1 MLIRYFSPSDVWS
14 VYELASNNLKEQ
26 YNPTVFTELSGYWPN
41 GFLVIEEMGRIV
53 GFVFGVMSSE
63 VECRVLMLA
72 VKKEYRNHGI
82 GTMLLNRFLM
92 EGANR
97 GVGMIS
103 LEVLASNLSG
113 IRFYQRLGFMMTG
126 RIPNYYSNG
135 DDGYTLRLH
144 L

>member
-1 MLIRYFSPSDVWS
+1 
-14 VYELASNNLKEQ
+14 
-26 YNPTVFTELSGYWPN
+26 
-41 GFLVIEEMGRIV
+41 VIEEMGRIV

-72 VKKEYRNHGI
+72 VKKEYRNQGI

-97 GVGMIS
+97 GVGLIS
-103 LEVLASNLSG
+103 LEVRASNLSG

-135 DDGYTLRLH
+135 EDGYTLRLH